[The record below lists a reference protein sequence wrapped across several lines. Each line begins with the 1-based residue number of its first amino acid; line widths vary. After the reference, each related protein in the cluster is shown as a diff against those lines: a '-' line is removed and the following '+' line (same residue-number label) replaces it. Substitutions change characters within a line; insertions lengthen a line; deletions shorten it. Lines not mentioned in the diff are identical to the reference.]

1 MKKYKCNSC
10 GNEWEAIEAPFE
22 CPKCRESYN
31 SISEVGT
38 QITIWATLKKYWWV
52 IAGAALLA
60 IVALLAI
67 PSRATRVSVDANQEM
82 KRMVITLHGK
92 HAKEYMVILKQSG
105 NIAQSGLTSESNP
118 VIFNDLMGKYTL
130 EVMYV
135 GQGETPP
142 IRSFKSEYEFLN
154 SNTGDGGGTDSISKK
169 PEIDQLDFNP
179 KRIAQGKTYTVTVK
193 LSSRSCPAN
202 LVEFSTD
209 GTHWQTSPEFTK
221 LEAGEY
227 VFYARRKE
235 KNLHDLCTQREL
247 VLQEAPASKKCVTP
261 AELNALIEQ
270 MGSGDN
276 DASDRARSKFKRIV
290 GNSTPV
296 LGVADVQS
304 VNELVTDIVSMGNP
318 HTVVEVD
325 CEEGVLNSITI
336 N

>member
-31 SISEVGT
+31 SISEVGM

-60 IVALLAI
+60 IVVLLAI

-82 KRMVITLHGK
+82 KRMVVTLHGK
-92 HAKEYMVILKQSG
+92 HANEYMVILKQSG
-105 NIAQSGLTSESNP
+105 NIAQCGLTSESNP

-142 IRSFKSEYEFLN
+142 IRSFKSEYEFFD
-154 SNTGDGGGTDSISKK
+154 SDIDGGGGTDSISKK
-169 PEIDQLDFNP
+169 PEIDQLDFTP

-193 LSSRSCPAN
+193 LSFRSCPAD

-227 VFYARRKE
+227 IFYARRKE
-235 KNLHDLCTQREL
+235 KDLHDLCTQKEI
-247 VLQEAPASKKCVTP
+247 VLQEAPTSKKCITP
-261 AELNALIEQ
+261 AELNVLIEK
-270 MGSGDN
+270 MGSGDYE
-276 DASDRARSKFKRIV
+276 ASDKARVQFKKIV

-296 LGVADVQS
+296 LGVANVQS
-304 VNELVTDIVSMGNP
+304 VNDMETDIVGMGITY
-318 HTVVEVD
+318 TVVEVD

-336 N
+336 K